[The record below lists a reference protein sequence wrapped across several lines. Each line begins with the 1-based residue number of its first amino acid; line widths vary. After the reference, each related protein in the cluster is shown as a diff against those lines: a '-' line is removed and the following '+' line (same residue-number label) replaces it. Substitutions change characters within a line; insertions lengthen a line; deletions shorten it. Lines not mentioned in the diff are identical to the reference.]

1 MYEFFVAKRYL
12 RSKRK
17 IAFLTLIP
25 YISVGA
31 VAIGVAALIVALSL
45 MNGFAGEIRD
55 RIVGMDAH
63 LRILKWHEEG
73 IQEYPNLVDELE
85 KMPHVIAASPTVYG
99 KALIISG
106 RSTDGI
112 MVKGADEE
120 GFGKVSDLQQHLI
133 YGHLKLGEI
142 PGKGCPGIVM
152 GSPLADRLG
161 VTLGDTVYLA
171 SPRSFTLSA
180 AWSQPRL
187 WRFLVTGVFGTGY
200 FDFDTSLAIISVS
213 SAQRL
218 FGLDGAVTSI
228 EIKLDDMYQAE
239 PVMTSMEERLS
250 YPYRILSWMDINRH
264 LFNWMAIEKLVAFLG
279 LGLIVVVAA
288 SNIVSA
294 RLLRLLERTKE
305 IGILKA
311 MGATRRS
318 ILRIF
323 AIEGS
328 VVGVVGTALG
338 CLIGY
343 VLCWVQD
350 RFKLVSLPGDIYI
363 INAVPVDMHALD
375 FLAIGLSTLFIC
387 FAASLY
393 PAWKAASLD
402 PVDAIRYE

>member
-1 MYEFFVAKRYL
+1 MYELFVAKRYL

-17 IAFLTLIP
+17 IAFLMIIP

-63 LRILKWHEEG
+63 LRVLKWHEEG
-73 IQEYPNLVDELE
+73 IQEYPNLVEELE

-99 KALIISG
+99 KALIIG

-112 MVKGADEE
+112 MVKGVDEE
-120 GFGKVSDLQQHLI
+120 AFGKISDLPQHLV

-142 PGKGCPGIVM
+142 PGKGVPGIVM
-152 GSPLADRLG
+152 GSPLADRLRA
-161 VTLGDTVYLA
+161 TLGDTVYLA
-171 SPRSFTLSA
+171 SPKSFTLSKS
-180 AWSQPRL
+180 WSQPRL

-200 FDFDTSLAIISVS
+200 FDFDTSLVIISVS
-213 SAQRL
+213 SAQKL

-228 EIKLDDMYQAE
+228 EIKLGDMYQAAS
-239 PVMTSMEERLS
+239 VVTSIEERLS
-250 YPYRILSWMDINRH
+250 FPYRVLSWMDLNRH
-264 LFNWMAIEKLVAFLG
+264 LFSWMAIEKLVAFLG

-328 VVGVVGTALG
+328 VVGVVGTTLG

-343 VLCWVQD
+343 ILCWVQD

-363 INAVPVDMHALD
+363 INAIPVDMRILD
-375 FLAIGLSTLFIC
+375 FLAIGLGTLFIC

>member
-1 MYEFFVAKRYL
+1 MYELFVARRYL

-17 IAFLTLIP
+17 IAFLTIIP

-63 LRILKWHEEG
+63 LRVMKWHEEG
-73 IQEYPNLVDELE
+73 IGEYRNLTEELE
-85 KMPHVIAASPTVYG
+85 KMPHVVAASPTVYG
-99 KALIISG
+99 KAMIFS

-112 MVKGADEE
+112 MVKGTDEE
-120 GFGKVSDLQQHLI
+120 EFGRVSDLQQHLI
-133 YGHLKLGEI
+133 YGHLKLGEV

-171 SPRSFTLSA
+171 SPKSFTLAST
-180 AWSQPRL
+180 WSPPRM
-187 WRFLVTGVFGTGY
+187 WRFFVTGVFGTGY
-200 FDFDTSLAIISVS
+200 YDFDTSLAIISVS

-218 FGLDGAVTSI
+218 FGLDGTVTSI
-228 EIKLDDMYQAE
+228 EIKLDDMYRVGA
-239 PVMTSMEERLS
+239 VMAALEERLS
-250 YPYRILSWMDINRH
+250 YPYRILSWMDLNRH
-264 LFNWMAIEKLVAFLG
+264 LFSWMAIEKLVAFLG

-305 IGILKA
+305 IGIFKA

-318 ILRIF
+318 ILLVF

-328 VVGVVGTALG
+328 IVGVVGTALG

-343 VLCWVQD
+343 ALCWVQD

-363 INAVPVDMHALD
+363 INAVPVDMHVLD
-375 FLAIGLSTLFIC
+375 FLAIGLGTLLIC